1 MVVWSGLTSC
11 SLFSWEMRSLSCHFI
26 WAELFIA
33 DNPTVTQLAKHHH
46 SYFLN

>member
-1 MVVWSGLTSC
+1 MVVWSALTSC
-11 SLFSWEMRSLSCHFI
+11 SPFSWEMRSLLYHFI

-33 DNPTVTQLAKHHH
+33 DNPTVTQLAKHDY